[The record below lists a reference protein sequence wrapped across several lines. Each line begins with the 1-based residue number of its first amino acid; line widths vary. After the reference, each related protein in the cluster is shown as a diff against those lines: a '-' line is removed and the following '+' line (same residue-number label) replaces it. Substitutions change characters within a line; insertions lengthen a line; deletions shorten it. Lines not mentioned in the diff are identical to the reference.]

1 MFRNSLKALLGS
13 CSVLVVANASAYL
26 GSFAPADGYS
36 LSVFNGSANWCDV
49 THYNAGQ
56 YGVNAGNGA
65 GPTPIAPNSQLWT
78 VVSQAGGFFPTAAA
92 RNAAIGGAP
101 PYPNTVPAGTI
112 PSYIVGNHFP
122 GRGGDGNNLAVRNDS
137 PTGTGAIVYDYSIDT
152 YDTGGTVPSTVTS
165 GPVSTQFYY
174 LPNPSMPVQPGT
186 RGPDK
191 FTMSFRDSG
200 GNTGLEWGY
209 AADNEVYWRNAS
221 GPWNYTGIYA
231 DAGDWDGIDVNID
244 LTADTFGID
253 YYDVGTNTWF
263 NLVPAGT
270 ALATPMTDLTVLR
283 WQLEDNVSSG
293 IGGKNFFDD
302 FTFHI
307 PEPSTLALL
316 GVGALLMRRRRA

>member
-1 MFRNSLKALLGS
+1 M
-13 CSVLVVANASAYL
+13 
-26 GSFAPADGYS
+26 
-36 LSVFNGSANWCDV
+36 
-49 THYNAGQ
+49 
-56 YGVNAGNGA
+56 
-65 GPTPIAPNSQLWT
+65 
-78 VVSQAGGFFPTAAA
+78 
-92 RNAAIGGAP
+92 
-101 PYPNTVPAGTI
+101 
-112 PSYIVGNHFP
+112 
-122 GRGGDGNNLAVRNDS
+122 
-137 PTGTGAIVYDYSIDT
+137 YDYNIDT